1 MNPGKR
7 SLENPKVALG
17 FIHFNY
23 HEISS
28 AEKKLR
34 NERSQGIE
42 EVLPQFH
49 LPQEIVTRPLS
60 VKGVVEPSPTQHIRW
75 EVTVLPTI
83 VP

>member
-1 MNPGKR
+1 M
-7 SLENPKVALG
+7 ENPKAALLL
-17 FIHFNY
+17 FILITMKFHQA
-23 HEISS
+23 

-42 EVLPQFH
+42 QVLPQFH